1 MCHSSSD
8 HRADTCT
15 QRKRERREKGRGEE
29 GETVREKFDI
39 IA

>member
-15 QRKRERREKGRGEE
+15 QRKRERREKGEE